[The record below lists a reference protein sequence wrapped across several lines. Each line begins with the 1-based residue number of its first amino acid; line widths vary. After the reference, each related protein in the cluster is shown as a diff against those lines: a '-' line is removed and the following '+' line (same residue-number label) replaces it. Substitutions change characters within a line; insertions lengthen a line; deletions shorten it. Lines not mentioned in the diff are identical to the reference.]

1 MKTPVKTLRG
11 RGLKLAPC
19 VIGAALLCVTPSG
32 HEALAD
38 EAVLD
43 VRYADGRL
51 TVHARSADPKVLL
64 QRVGEATGLEVK
76 LRGSAGDG
84 VTASAVVE
92 GLALEA
98 ALARLFRKL
107 SQTVPVSYVLLYDEE
122 GPRRI
127 IAIFG
132 RGEPGA
138 TIVARTPAKSAP
150 ERRGE
155 VFRTLPGGV
164 ARPSDR
170 PETHGGA
177 DGEFLSLSERSCR
190 GARRGR
196 PRRPSWSHTFLLV
209 AVSAPIING
218 VSGVAACRVR
228 EAFHASRR

>member
-1 MKTPVKTLRG
+1 MMKTPVKTLRG

-43 VRYADGRL
+43 VRHADGRL

-92 GLALEA
+92 DLALEA

-138 TIVARTPAKSAP
+138 TIVARTPAKPATAQQAP
-150 ERRGE
+150 EGLPPIDIDRIERDLRRRAETARKHGTPEDLIRAKLEIKLDGYDLYDKERRYILDE
-155 VFRTLPGGV
+155 VMQ
-164 ARPSDR
+164 
-170 PETHGGA
+170 
-177 DGEFLSLSERSCR
+177 
-190 GARRGR
+190 
-196 PRRPSWSHTFLLV
+196 
-209 AVSAPIING
+209 
-218 VSGVAACRVR
+218 
-228 EAFHASRR
+228 

>member
-92 GLALEA
+92 DLALEA

-127 IAIFG
+127 VAIFG

-138 TIVARTPAKSAP
+138 TIVARTPAKPATAQQAP
-150 ERRGE
+150 EGLPPIDIDRIERDLRRRAETARKHGTPEDLIRAKLEIKLDGYDLYDKERRYILDE
-155 VFRTLPGGV
+155 VMQGAELAGKKLGG
-164 ARPSDR
+164 
-170 PETHGGA
+170 
-177 DGEFLSLSERSCR
+177 
-190 GARRGR
+190 RRQ
-196 PRRPSWSHTFLLV
+196 
-209 AVSAPIING
+209 
-218 VSGVAACRVR
+218 
-228 EAFHASRR
+228 